1 MTPHERSFVRRLDLV
16 SLQLFIAVCETGSIG
31 RAAEREYIAAS
42 AISKR
47 IADLEEMLGAALFYR
62 HSKGVSLTPAGESLQ
77 HHARSVLHSLEKM
90 QGELSEYAA
99 GVRGHIRVYANI
111 SAIVQ
116 FLPEDLGS
124 FLEQHQQIKI
134 DLQEHLSH
142 AILKA
147 LEEGATDIGICA
159 DLGDLRGLQSRHYRD
174 DQLAVIVPQGHRLAG
189 CERVAF
195 QDTLDD
201 DQVGLPSD
209 SAVVE
214 SLRRA
219 AAKAGKPLKLGI
231 QVTSLDAVCRMI
243 QNGLGIGVIPLRAFE
258 FLKGVGALTAI
269 PLSDD
274 WAHRRIVLV
283 ARDFEALPVSARLLV
298 EHLTGK

>member
-1 MTPHERSFVRRLDLV
+1 MTHHERSFVRRLDLV

-47 IADLEEMLGAALFYR
+47 ITDLEEMLGAALFYR
-62 HSKGVSLTPAGESLQ
+62 HSKGVSLTPAGESLL
-77 HHARSVLHSLEKM
+77 HHARSVLLSLEKM
-90 QGELSEYAA
+90 QGELSEYAT
-99 GVRGHIRVYANI
+99 GVRGHVRVYANL

-124 FLEQHQQIKI
+124 FLQQHQQIKI
-134 DLQEHLSH
+134 DLQEHLSA
-142 AILKA
+142 AIVKA
-147 LEEGATDIGICA
+147 VEEGATDIGICA
-159 DLGDLRGLQSRHYRD
+159 DQGELHGLQSRHYRD
-174 DQLAVIVPQGHRLAG
+174 DQLAVIVPHGHRLA
-189 CERVAF
+189 RYQQVTF
-195 QDTLDD
+195 QETLDD

-219 AAKAGKPLKLGI
+219 AALAGKPLKLGI

-243 QNGLGIGVIPLRAFE
+243 QNGLGIGVMPMQAFE

-274 WAHRRIVLV
+274 WARRRIVLL
-283 ARDFEALPVSARLLV
+283 AREFDALPMTARLLV